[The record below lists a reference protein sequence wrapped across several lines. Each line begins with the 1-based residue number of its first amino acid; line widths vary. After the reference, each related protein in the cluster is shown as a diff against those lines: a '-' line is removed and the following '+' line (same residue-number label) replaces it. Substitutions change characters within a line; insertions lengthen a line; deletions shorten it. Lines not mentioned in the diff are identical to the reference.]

1 MTLNEKYCDLINSYN
16 GFDNQLLA
24 DRCEFMA
31 EKLAIEFSDWINLNA
46 YKDNV
51 WKMYYTKDKEY
62 TTNELLEIYKKEKGL

>member
-1 MTLNEKYCDLINSYN
+1 MTLKEKFADVLWSYEEQSIVPQIEKVSDN
-16 GFDNQLLA
+16 HAVGFA
-24 DRCEFMA
+24 
-31 EKLAIEFSDWINLNA
+31 DWITLNA